1 VQIWRSVFERLAPL
15 SMPRIEML
23 LAPQTMRQGNNVRNL
38 SDEALEAIADA
49 YREVNGVAVGGAS
62 QE

>member
-1 VQIWRSVFERLAPL
+1 
-15 SMPRIEML
+15 MPRIEML